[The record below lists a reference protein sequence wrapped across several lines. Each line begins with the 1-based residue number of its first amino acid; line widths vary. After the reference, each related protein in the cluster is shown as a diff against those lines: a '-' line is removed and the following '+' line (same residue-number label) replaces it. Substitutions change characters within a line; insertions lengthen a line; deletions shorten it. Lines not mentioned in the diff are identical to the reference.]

1 MKKALL
7 LLSVV
12 LPATLLAQKVTIVDT
27 FDEGKFQWEEYY
39 EEHQTASIMDG
50 YLLLEN
56 KTKATKNPI
65 GSGLNIAT
73 PCAIVATELPVE
85 IARNFKID
93 ITFLIPKITKD
104 DFFGFVFDYQDE
116 NNYSKFVVAENKFVI
131 YNVANG
137 IQSRVHGS
145 QIILKTGKNKIV
157 NFEIQKKGPKLQFSV
172 DKMEVF
178 NYTRTLSNPSFG
190 FIVEGDHKIMVDEI
204 SIEQTSRN

>member
-1 MKKALL
+1 M
-7 LLSVV
+7 S
-12 LPATLLAQKVTIVDT
+12 AQKVTMVDT

-39 EEHQTASIMDG
+39 EENQTASIMDG

-56 KTKATKNPI
+56 KTNAIK
-65 GSGLNIAT
+65 GQSGFGVSVAT
-73 PCAIVATELPVE
+73 PSAIVATELPIE

-93 ITFLIPKITKD
+93 IKFLIPKLSKD
-104 DFFGFVFDYQDE
+104 KFFGFVFDYQDE

-145 QIILKTGKNKIV
+145 QIILKSGKDKEV
-157 NFEIQKKGPKLQFSV
+157 NFEVIKKGPKLHFTV

-178 NYTRTLSNPSFG
+178 SYTRNLTNASFG
-190 FIVEGDHKIMVDEI
+190 FIVEGAHKIMIDEI
-204 SIEQTSRN
+204 SIEQNSRN